1 LVFLLGTKSKKF
13 FFEKRTKKL
22 SCPAR
27 ACGREAQEVKVF
39 CFFFKKE
46 LLA

>member
-1 LVFLLGTKSKKF
+1 LEQKARSSFLK
-13 FFEKRTKKL
+13 KRTKKL